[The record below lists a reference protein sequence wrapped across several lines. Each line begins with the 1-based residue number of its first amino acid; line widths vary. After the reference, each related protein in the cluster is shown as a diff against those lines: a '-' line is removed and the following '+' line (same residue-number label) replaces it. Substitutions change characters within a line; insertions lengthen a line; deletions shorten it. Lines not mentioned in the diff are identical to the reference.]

1 MADVFTGSATGFVNN
16 YPETTTATLSDIR
29 MEQMRQ
35 ASDILDS
42 VRDNKSSTIDATQN
56 QTANLMDRF
65 FHIGRDVIDNRVQI
79 TSLGF
84 QLRDGF
90 AAAAKDAEINALK
103 TQVEMQK
110 QSTLLSNQ
118 ITAEGDRTRA
128 LINDLKYQ
136 DLNRDL
142 IERNS
147 ILTEE
152 RWGRRYW
159 RDFAG
164 QSQYAA
170 LNSQLQAF
178 GSQLNDTRNGMVN
191 FGTQLGV
198 RQAATSNNA

>member
-42 VRDNKSSTIDATQN
+42 VRDNKSSTIDATQS

-84 QLRDGF
+84 QLRDGL

-147 ILTEE
+147 VLTEE

>member
-1 MADVFTGSATGFVNN
+1 
-16 YPETTTATLSDIR
+16 
-29 MEQMRQ
+29 
-35 ASDILDS
+35 
-42 VRDNKSSTIDATQN
+42 
-56 QTANLMDRF
+56 
-65 FHIGRDVIDNRVQI
+65 
-79 TSLGF
+79 
-84 QLRDGF
+84 
-90 AAAAKDAEINALK
+90 
-103 TQVEMQK
+103 MQK

-118 ITAEGDRTRA
+118 ITADGDRTRA

-147 ILTEE
+147 LLTEE

-164 QSQYAA
+164 QNQFAS

-198 RQAATSNNA
+198 RQNSTSNNA